1 MHLMFNRIL
10 IAATTVVCINFSAQ
24 ATEPSKPE
32 WESITK
38 DILKNPKLI
47 SKSWKKINPILPH
60 CSKSDS
66 TELKCENIPGIQSI
80 HLEEGETGT
89 IIIEYSPP
97 ADCQKTTSI
106 TQEILG
112 NPSKIW
118 SNCQMDWN
126 LRKIDKRLKAR
137 LANSKMNPDRIFLTI
152 SYEQAP

>member
-89 IIIEYSPP
+89 IAAVEVSVTKAGEESPGFNG
-97 ADCQKTTSI
+97 Q
-106 TQEILG
+106 G
-112 NPSKIW
+112 
-118 SNCQMDWN
+118 
-126 LRKIDKRLKAR
+126 AR
-137 LANSKMNPDRIFLTI
+137 
-152 SYEQAP
+152 